1 MTPPRAAA
9 ELVDPEAPDE
19 GRGEILSVHFG
30 PSANCSSIG
39 SFVDFLFVS
48 SIVGGAA
55 IAMLAATLDARV
67 EAAESGDADE
77 EE

>member
-1 MTPPRAAA
+1 MTSPAT
-9 ELVDPEAPDE
+9 DDEAPPLPE
-19 GRGEILSVHFG
+19 EAARVLSVHLG

-48 SIVGGAA
+48 SIAGGALVA
-55 IAMLAATLDARV
+55 VLAAMMDARRD
-67 EAAESGDADE
+67 AAPPNADEADE

>member
-1 MTPPRAAA
+1 MTRPIDTGEPA
-9 ELVDPEAPDE
+9 DPEAD
-19 GRGEILSVHFG
+19 RGEILSVHLG

-48 SIVGGAA
+48 SIAGGAL
-55 IAMLAATLDARV
+55 IAALAATLGARR
-67 EAAESGDADE
+67 ESSDGDE